1 MRIRCLLLVIAVL
14 LVSNWGASRAEAFI
28 FINEFLADPATGL
41 AGDANNDGVRDSYD
55 DEFVELFNLSSENV
69 NLSNWYISDASSDR
83 HFFNVD
89 TYIKANSTFVV
100 FGGGSPNLPGI
111 DWQIASQGQLNLNNG
126 GDTITLRDAS
136 GNVIDSYAYG
146 TEAGYDQ
153 SIVRNPEGTKSAW
166 IKHTELPNA
175 DGKLF
180 SPGFLINPIEVPAQS
195 TVPEPATICYLALGL
210 GSMLFRR
217 KK

>member
-1 MRIRCLLLVIAVL
+1 MRVKCFILVIIVFL
-14 LVSNWGASRAEAFI
+14 LNQFCEGRAEAFI
-28 FINEFLADPATGL
+28 FINEFLADPAMGL

-55 DEFVELFNLSSENV
+55 DEFVELFNLSSNAV
-69 NLSNWYISDASSDR
+69 DISNWYVSDASSDR
-83 HFFNVD
+83 HFFDVD

-100 FGGGSPNLPGI
+100 FGGGAPNLPGI

-126 GDTITLRDAS
+126 GDTITLCDAS

-153 SIVRNPEGTKSAW
+153 SIVRNPEGSKGVW

-175 DGKLF
+175 EGKLF
-180 SPGFLINPIEVPAQS
+180 SPGYLINPIEIPAQS
-195 TVPEPATICYLALGL
+195 TVPEPMTILSLSFGL
-210 GSMLFRR
+210 GSIFLMRR
-217 KK
+217 K